1 MGRLVTVLL
10 ASAPSRRAPGSV
22 DRISPGDIPIA
33 QPVQFDFVVDPCSA
47 KAHGLP
53 IRPAGLAQAYEVID

>member
-22 DRISPGDIPIA
+22 DRISPGDIA
-33 QPVQFDFVVDPCSA
+33 QPVQFDFVVDPSTA

-53 IRPAGLAQAYEVID
+53 IRLAGLAQANAVID